1 MKLKESNRNILR
13 KVGNI
18 LLPFIV
24 DLLLLTVKVKLNK
37 SKDELKGK
45 NFIAAFWHGKM
56 LIGWHLFRKNNPAA
70 IVSTSKDGELLTRV
84 LKHWDYDLVRGSSS
98 KGGKEALQILIE
110 KALEGKAIVVT
121 PDGPLGPAKKFK
133 AGAVI
138 VAQRTLKPLLL
149 TGIGYEKS
157 VKLKSWDEF
166 EIPYPFSRVYVEF
179 SEPVLIEQ
187 NLSYDETSE
196 AIKKMEDKLNEL
208 TNKAENI
215 ARHN

>member
-1 MKLKESNRNILR
+1 M
-13 KVGNI
+13 
-18 LLPFIV
+18 LPFIV
-24 DLLLLTVKVKLNK
+24 DLLLLTTKVKPNK
-37 SKDELKGK
+37 TKADLKNG
-45 NFIAAFWHGKM
+45 NFVAAFWHGKM

-84 LKHWDYDLVRGSSS
+84 LKHWKYDLVRGSSS
-98 KGGKEALQILIE
+98 KGGKEALQILTD
-110 KALEGKAIVVT
+110 KALEGKTIVIT

-138 VAQRTLKPLLL
+138 AAQRAVKPLLL
-149 TGIGYEKS
+149 AGIGYGKS
-157 VKLKSWDEF
+157 VKLKSWDGF
-166 EIPYPFSRVYVEF
+166 EIPYPFSKVYVEF
-179 SEPVLIEQ
+179 SEPILIER

-196 AIKKMEDKLNEL
+196 VIKKTGAKLNEL